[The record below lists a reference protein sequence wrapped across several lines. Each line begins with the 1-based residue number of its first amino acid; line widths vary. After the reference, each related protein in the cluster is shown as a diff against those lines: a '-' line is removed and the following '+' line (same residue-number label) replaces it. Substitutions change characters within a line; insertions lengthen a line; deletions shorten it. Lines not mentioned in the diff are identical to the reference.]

1 MNPQIIWHKNARKT
15 LRSLPQDV
23 QRRIVIA
30 VERLP
35 HGDVKPLH
43 GKYKGFYRLRVGKYR
58 IIFQKISENLIIVFE
73 ILPRGQAYR

>member
-23 QRRIVIA
+23 QRRIAIA

-43 GKYKGFYRLRVGKYR
+43 GKYKGFYPL
-58 IIFQKISENLIIVFE
+58 
-73 ILPRGQAYR
+73 ACW